1 MHNEFDLLRR
11 EVEALDEAAI
21 YLRNHNG
28 YLFSRTPLDFLEEI
42 KVRSERITA
51 MANEKIM
58 AIRGGVLDM
67 ENMAK
72 FRFPNSDKA

>member
-1 MHNEFDLLRR
+1 MNNEFDLLRR

-28 YLFSRTPLDFLEEI
+28 YLFSRTPLQFLEEI
-42 KVRSERITA
+42 KTRSERITA
-51 MANEKIM
+51 IANEKIM
-58 AIRGGVLDM
+58 AIHGGIDM

-72 FRFPNSDKA
+72 FRYPNS

>member
-1 MHNEFDLLRR
+1 MNNEYDLLRR

-28 YLFSRTPLDFLEEI
+28 YLFSRTPLEFLEEI

-58 AIRGGVLDM
+58 AIQGGMDM
-67 ENMAK
+67 ENIEK
-72 FRFPNSDKA
+72 FRYPNS

>member
-1 MHNEFDLLRR
+1 MNNEFDLLRR

-28 YLFSRTPLDFLEEI
+28 YLFSRTPLEFLEEI

-51 MANEKIM
+51 IANEKIM
-58 AIRGGVLDM
+58 AIHGGMDM
-67 ENMAK
+67 ANMEK
-72 FRFPNSDKA
+72 FRYPNS